1 MDLTPLYEKYG
12 HELDDFWERR
22 QNRPR
27 YRRDCHLFGRPIRL
41 TSNDQGVLQA
51 IDHCIPL
58 YSVAPVTHDVSF
70 HIQLVVQAG
79 PISPGPPPED
89 LFDHIQYTG
98 DADWLMMHLG
108 AWGQCYVD
116 LMAGRAWAV
125 LAPPLAERPDLVG
138 MCLLNTVLTN
148 FFIAHGFAMLHASC
162 LVRGERVLLLMAPHN
177 SGKSTTALRLALAGY
192 RLLSDSMIFLSMRQ
206 DEVQLLGFPVGKV
219 KLRQDML
226 SEFPHLR
233 PLLLPEH
240 VRHEIK
246 FSFDLRKFDPDL
258 VYESAIRP
266 SSIDL
271 CLLERS
277 EEAHTSLKPA
287 EQDTVMKAVMANSL
301 FYDTATVW
309 HRNLALI
316 GRLLERTRCHHL
328 TIGRNGTAIV
338 AAVAGLWEGDT
349 P

>member
-1 MDLTPLYEKYG
+1 MDLVPLYEKYG

-27 YRRDCHLFGRPIRL
+27 YRRDCHLFGHPIRL
-41 TSNDQGVLQA
+41 SSNDQGVLKA
-51 IDHCIPL
+51 IDHCLPL
-58 YSVAPVTHDVSF
+58 YSVAPVTHDACF
-70 HIQLVVQAG
+70 HIQVVAQAG
-79 PISPGPPPED
+79 PINPGPPPES

-98 DADWLMMHLG
+98 DADWLMMRLG
-108 AWGQCYVD
+108 TWGQCYVD
-116 LMAGRAWAV
+116 LTAGRAWAV
-125 LAPPLAERPDLVG
+125 LTPPLAERPDLVS

-148 FFIAHGFAMLHASC
+148 FFIAHGLAMLHASC
-162 LVRGERVLLLMAPHN
+162 LVRDERVLLLMAPHN

-226 SEFPHLR
+226 FEFPHLR

-246 FSFDLRKFDPDL
+246 FSFDLRKFNPDL
-258 VYESAIRP
+258 VYDGAIKP

-277 EEAHTSLKPA
+277 SDKDTTLKPA
-287 EQDTVMKAVMANSL
+287 EREAVMEAVMANSL

-316 GRLLERTRCHHL
+316 GHLLERARCHHL
-328 TIGRNGTAIV
+328 IIGQDGDRIV
-338 AAVAGLWEGDT
+338 AAVASLWKTDT